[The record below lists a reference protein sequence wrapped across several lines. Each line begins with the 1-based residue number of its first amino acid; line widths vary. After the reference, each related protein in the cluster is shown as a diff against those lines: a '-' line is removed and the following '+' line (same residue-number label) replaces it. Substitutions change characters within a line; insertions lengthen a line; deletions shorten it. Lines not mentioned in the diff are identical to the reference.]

1 MGRAGHARGG
11 AALDCGMDYATIKHI
26 HLGAVALSGIGFF
39 VRGLASLRGAH
50 WVQGRA
56 AKTLPHIVDTVL
68 LVSALGLAAMAHLNP
83 ANTPWVLAKI
93 IGLVLYIALG
103 VVALRPR
110 LSTTV
115 RASAWVGALLV
126 LGWIASV
133 AVSKTPW
140 GFL

>member
-1 MGRAGHARGG
+1 
-11 AALDCGMDYATIKHI
+11 MDYATIKHI
-26 HLGAVALSGIGFF
+26 HLGAVALTATSFF
-39 VRGLASLRGAH
+39 VRGLAALRGAR
-50 WVQGRA
+50 WVQGRL

-68 LVSALGLAAMAHLNP
+68 LLSALGLAGMARLNP
-83 ANTPWVLAKI
+83 ANTPWVMAKI

-110 LSTTV
+110 FSTPV
-115 RASAWVGALLV
+115 RAAAWLAALLV

-133 AVSKTPW
+133 AVTKNPM

>member
-1 MGRAGHARGG
+1 
-11 AALDCGMDYATIKHI
+11 MDYATIKHI
-26 HLGAVALSGIGFF
+26 HLGAVALTATGFF
-39 VRGLASLRGAH
+39 VRGLAGLRGAR

-68 LVSALGLAAMAHLNP
+68 LLSALALAGMAHLNP
-83 ANTPWVLAKI
+83 ASTPWVLAKI

-110 LSTTV
+110 FSTSV
-115 RASAWVGALLV
+115 RATAWVAALLV
-126 LGWIASV
+126 LGWMASV
-133 AVSKTPW
+133 AVSKNPW